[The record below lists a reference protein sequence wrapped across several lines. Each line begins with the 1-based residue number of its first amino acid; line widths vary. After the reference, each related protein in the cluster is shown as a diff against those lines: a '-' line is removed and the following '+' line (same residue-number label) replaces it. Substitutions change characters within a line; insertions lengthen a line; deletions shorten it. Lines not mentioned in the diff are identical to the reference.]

1 MAFFDRMLDV
11 MKLGEDEDDYYD
23 DDEMYDDD
31 DYDDYDDDDDHSIF
45 HLFGKKDDDEDEE
58 EDEQPRVVKA
68 KPTPSVKEKPAAK
81 ASSKITPMRAS
92 RKGNST
98 NMEVCVIKPSSF
110 EDAREI
116 SETLLADRTVILNME
131 GLDLGLAQ
139 RIIDLPQDAAMRSMA
154 ICKR

>member
-58 EDEQPRVVKA
+58 EDYDSEIEDSYDDIEVSRRNRQPRLRQRSHQCALV
-68 KPTPSVKEKPAAK
+68 E
-81 ASSKITPMRAS
+81 R
-92 RKGNST
+92 
-98 NMEVCVIKPSSF
+98 VIVQIWKYV
-110 EDAREI
+110 
-116 SETLLADRTVILNME
+116 L
-131 GLDLGLAQ
+131 
-139 RIIDLPQDAAMRSMA
+139 
-154 ICKR
+154 

>member
-45 HLFGKKDDDEDEE
+45 HLFGKKDDDEDED

-81 ASSKITPMRAS
+81 ASSKFTPRRAI
-92 RKGNST
+92 RNGNST
-98 NMEVCVIKPSSF
+98 VIEVVFIKPTSF
-110 EDAREI
+110 
-116 SETLLADRTVILNME
+116 
-131 GLDLGLAQ
+131 
-139 RIIDLPQDAAMRSMA
+139 
-154 ICKR
+154 